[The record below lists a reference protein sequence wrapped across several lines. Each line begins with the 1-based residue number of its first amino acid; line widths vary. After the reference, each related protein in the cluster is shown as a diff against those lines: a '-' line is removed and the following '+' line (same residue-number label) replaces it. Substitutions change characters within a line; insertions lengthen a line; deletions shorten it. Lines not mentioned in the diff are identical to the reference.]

1 MEGGR
6 PTMEFSVVDLRAAI
20 REGLK
25 PYPFIQ
31 AGSSVHANAVS
42 LSFLFFLQCFNVW
55 VIIYHYSYYL
65 VLYFTDDLVFIMI

>member
-42 LSFLFFLQCFNVW
+42 PSFFFLQYFNVW

-65 VLYFTDDLVFIMI
+65 VLYFTDDLVFIII